1 MLIGLSLT
9 SFQDAIALLE
19 PLTKDPVDFVRQG
32 ACISLSMILIQQN
45 ETTNPKVASTR
56 AIFAKMVRDKHE
68 DGMAKFG
75 AAVSQGIIDAGG
87 RNVTITLQSKSGSNN
102 MPAIVGMVMFTQF
115 WYWFPCTHMLSL
127 AFTPTAIIGVNK
139 DLQVRIDFIACDIS
153 FRLTL
158 SGFPRFLNSISFP
171 MLNLHYSLTLLLLF
185 HQPRK

>member
-1 MLIGLSLT
+1 
-9 SFQDAIALLE
+9 
-19 PLTKDPVDFVRQG
+19 
-32 ACISLSMILIQQN
+32 MILIQQN

-139 DLQVRIDFIACDIS
+139 DLQVGYNISSLRINFG
-153 FRLTL
+153 LTL
-158 SGFPRFLNSISFP
+158 FSKSSRFLNSISFP
-171 MLNLHYSLTLLLLF
+171 TLNLHYSLTLLLLF
-185 HQPRK
+185 HQLKK